1 VESFIHQYENAK
13 KANITAYNTRPF
25 DIKVENQKYRKSG
38 YSLEHDFLPLIHN
51 NMNLLDIGCGRGKF
65 LNMVK
70 VPKTGIDLSQKNLK
84 IVKEM
89 QGLSA
94 LSLIVADAENLPIK
108 DSCIDFI
115 HFSSTLHHIPN
126 YLKTLKDSIRIL
138 RNHGLLYFSE
148 SNRVGLP
155 FLSIIEKFARVRG
168 HYYEFHSGINLFQ
181 IFSLFRNSNIFIYNH
196 INAPIR
202 FDGSYF
208 PLWYH
213 DQLVSVI
220 KSVFHSSLKLTKFA
234 LIYLKKFFSLH
245 EAIIE
250 RLLPKIYKTWIQALF
265 IKRNGKILS

>member
-1 VESFIHQYENAK
+1 MENFINRYKNAR
-13 KANITAYNTRPF
+13 KANITVYNKRPF
-25 DIKVENQKYRKSG
+25 DRKIEIQKYEKVG

-70 VPKTGIDLSQKNLK
+70 GPKTGIDISQKNLK

-89 QGLSA
+89 QGLSD
-94 LSLIVADAENLPIK
+94 LSLIVADAENLPLQ

-126 YLKTLKDSIRIL
+126 YLKTLKDSIRLL

-155 FLSIIEKFARVRG
+155 FLSIIEKFARMRG
-168 HYYEFHSGINLFQ
+168 HYYEFHSGINLFH
-181 IFSLFRNSNIFIYNH
+181 IFNLFKQSDLFIYNH

-202 FDGSYF
+202 YDGSYF

-213 DQLVSVI
+213 DQLASVI
-220 KSVFHSSLKLTKFA
+220 KSVFPSSLKFTKFI

-245 EAIIE
+245 EAIIK
-250 RLLPKIYKTWIQALF
+250 RLLPKIYKTWIQGLF